1 MTITRISTLTLSLL
15 AAASFGIAGCE
26 KKEETASEPTKKAE
40 PAEVQT
46 KPAVQA
52 PAPVAAADPGALK
65 TIMAALGDEMTLVQS
80 GLWTDN
86 FELIAT
92 SAMKVAD
99 HPHVKDEEK
108 QRLIKTLGDDFGAF
122 VALDKVVH
130 GSAVKLSE
138 VATAKDLEGTLKE
151 LSVLQT
157 GCVTCHTQFR
167 ARLTQ
172 TEAK

>member
-15 AAASFGIAGCE
+15 AAASVGFAGCE
-26 KKEETASEPTKKAE
+26 KKDDTASEPAKKSE
-40 PAEVQT
+40 PADVQT
-46 KPAVQA
+46 KPAIQA
-52 PAPVAAADPGALK
+52 PAPVAADPGALK

-99 HPHVKDEEK
+99 HPHVADEEK
-108 QRLIKTLGDDFGAF
+108 SRLIKTLGDDFGAF

-138 VATAKDLEGTLKE
+138 VAKTKDLQGTLKE
-151 LSVLQT
+151 LAVLQT
-157 GCVTCHTQFR
+157 ACVGCHSQFR
-167 ARLTQ
+167 ARLTTVTDQ
-172 TEAK
+172 